1 MSNATIPMDLR
12 RVLDAP
18 RGRRFSHT
26 PHRPGTRPAPRTIP
40 HQRHEPAPD
49 RLPPLVSLG
58 RTPRERAL
66 LAHMPDTPGLRRRL
80 ERGDL
85 PEWMRVA
92 AARRVE
98 EPDRPQPLPWWHDQI
113 PDRTPEPSPAPA
125 PTPAPE
131 PVREPEEEAEP
142 FRPLSIPHPRREQ
155 APPPPPPRR
164 SDRPRR
170 PASHRKPRRYRRIG
184 HLITGYAL
192 AALAGAT
199 IQPLITL
206 LS

>member
-18 RGRRFSHT
+18 RGHRFNHT
-26 PHRPGTRPAPRTIP
+26 PHRAGTRPAPSTTP

-66 LAHMPDTPGLRRRL
+66 LAQMPDTPGLRRRL

-85 PEWMRVA
+85 PEWMRLA
-92 AARRVE
+92 AARRAE
-98 EPDRPQPLPWWHDQI
+98 EPDRPQPLPWWHDQA
-113 PDRTPEPSPAPA
+113 PDRTPEPNPAPA

-131 PVREPEEEAEP
+131 PVREPEEETEP
-142 FRPLSIPHPRREQ
+142 ARPLSIPRPRREQ
-155 APPPPPPRR
+155 APPPPLPRR

-170 PASHRKPRRYRRIG
+170 PASHRKPRRRIG
-184 HLITGYAL
+184 HLVTGYAL
-192 AALAGAT
+192 AALAGAAA
-199 IQPLITL
+199 QPLITL

>member
-1 MSNATIPMDLR
+1 MSNSTIPMDLR

-18 RGRRFSHT
+18 RGRRFNHT
-26 PHRPGTRPAPRTIP
+26 PHRPGTRPAPRDTP
-40 HQRHEPAPD
+40 NQRHEPAPD

-85 PEWMRVA
+85 PEWMRLA
-92 AARRVE
+92 AARRAE
-98 EPDRPQPLPWWHDQI
+98 ELDRPQPLPWWHDQV
-113 PDRTPEPSPAPA
+113 PDRTP
-125 PTPAPE
+125 TPE
-131 PVREPEEEAEP
+131 PAREPTEEAEP
-142 FRPLSIPHPRREQ
+142 ARPLPIPRPRREQ
-155 APPPPPPRR
+155 APPPPLPRR

-170 PASHRKPRRYRRIG
+170 PASHRKPRRRIG

-192 AALAGAT
+192 AAIAGAAA
-199 IQPLITL
+199 QPLITL